1 MASAV
6 AEPLRD
12 EPAWPVAEAGE
23 GKARVVFLLDA
34 SSRLE
39 RQILA
44 AWAERQRPD
53 EVSPR
58 DFECIEIPPTR
69 RRREVAL
76 GALEARLAAGD
87 EVLLAPLRVAWLP
100 PERDG
105 ARIARFSDLLKLGDP
120 RDPGW
125 LRQHAILRRQRD
137 RCRIVAGEPAPL
149 SELRARWR
157 EASGAGAEPTSGL
170 PEFVAR
176 QAALALERAERRLR
190 GARYKVPRLV
200 HPDILERPSFR
211 GGLSLLARELG
222 RSEASVAREAA
233 RDLREIAATHS
244 TFVID
249 LAAQLIRLMY
259 TRGYGERLH
268 YDRAKLARIQDL
280 AQRHPVVFLPTHK
293 SNLDHLVLQYML
305 YENGHPPNHT
315 AGGINMNFFPVGPLV
330 RRSGV
335 FFIRRSFKD
344 DPVYKFVLRHYIDYL
359 IEKRFSL
366 EWYIEGGRSRSGKL
380 LPPRFGLLAY
390 VVDAYRRGRS
400 DDVVLIPVSIAYDQI
415 SDVPDYAA
423 EQAGAAKRKESFG
436 WFLGILRRLGGRYG
450 DIHISFGEPVS
461 LAKVL
466 GAPDPQAPP
475 DPDEQSL
482 ALQKLAFEVCVRIN
496 QVTPI
501 TPISLVAMALLGAA
515 DRAQTVDEV
524 RARLVNLLHDVGR
537 RQLPTT
543 NLAELEAREG
553 VERVLEALTLNDV
566 VTRFDEGSDRVYLI
580 GPDQQLAAAYYR
592 NTIIHFFVNPA
603 ISELALLKAA
613 ESGGADPVGEF
624 FRAAMALRD
633 LLKFEFF
640 FADKDLF
647 RGELRR
653 ELAERDPRWEDALR
667 AGPDAIQTLV
677 RSLRPFNAHRVLR
690 PFLESYRVVADL
702 LARQDPAASLDRARL
717 LSACMGV
724 GRQYHLQRR
733 LHSTASISRLL
744 FETALRLAENRGL
757 LGPGGA
763 DLARARNDFAS
774 EVRDWLR
781 RIDAIDA
788 LAASRRA
795 GIIP

>member
-1 MASAV
+1 MSSALQ
-6 AEPLRD
+6 EPLRD
-12 EPAWPVAEAGE
+12 EPTWPVLGV
-23 GKARVVFLLDA
+23 GGPSRVVFLCDA
-34 SSRLE
+34 SSHLE
-39 RQILA
+39 RRLLQ
-44 AWAERQRPD
+44 AWVERHRPAGAD
-53 EVSPR
+53 C
-58 DFECIEIPPTR
+58 ECIQIPPTR
-69 RRREVAL
+69 RRREVP
-76 GALEARLAAGD
+76 GRVLEARLAAGD
-87 EVLLAPLRVAWLP
+87 DIVLAPLRVAWLP
-100 PERDG
+100 RKRDG
-105 ARIARFSDLLKLGDP
+105 VRAARFSDLLRLGDP

-125 LRQHAILRRQRD
+125 LRQQVILRRERD
-137 RCRIVAGEPAPL
+137 RCRVVAGEPAPL
-149 SELRARWR
+149 SELRGRWQQ
-157 EASGAGAEPTSGL
+157 ASGAGTDTTAGL
-170 PEFVAR
+170 ADFVAR
-176 QAALALERAERRLR
+176 QAALALERSERRLR

-200 HPDILERPSFR
+200 HEDILGRPAFR
-211 GGLSLLARELG
+211 GGLALLAREHG
-222 RSEASVAREAA
+222 RRISRVEREAA

-249 LAAQLIRLMY
+249 LAAQLIRMMY
-259 TRGYGERLH
+259 TRGYGESLH
-268 YDRAKLARIQDL
+268 YDREKLARIQSL

-344 DPVYKFVLRHYIDYL
+344 DPVYKFVLRHYVDYL

-400 DDVVLIPVSIAYDQI
+400 EDVVLIPVSIAYDQI

-423 EQAGAAKRKESFG
+423 EQSGAAKQRESFG
-436 WFLGILRRLGGRYG
+436 WFLRFLRRLGRRYG
-450 DIHISFGEPVS
+450 EIHISFGEPLS
-461 LAKVL
+461 LAKAL
-466 GAPDPQAPP
+466 GPPDPQGEP

-482 ALQKLAFEVCVRIN
+482 ALQKLAFEVCLRIN

-501 TPISLVAMALLGAA
+501 TPISLVALAVLGSA
-515 DRAQTVDEV
+515 DRAQTLGDV
-524 RARLVNLLHDVGR
+524 RARLANLLHDVAR
-537 RQLPTT
+537 RRLPVT
-543 NLAELEAREG
+543 NGAELESAEG
-553 VERVLEALTLNDV
+553 VERVLEALVENGV

-603 ISELALLKAA
+603 ISELALLCAA
-613 ESGGADPVGEF
+613 EGGGADPVGEF
-624 FRAAMALRD
+624 FRAALQLRD

-640 FADKDLF
+640 FADRELF

-653 ELAERDPRWEDALR
+653 ELAERDPRWEEALH
-667 AGPDAIQTLV
+667 AGPDAIQALV
-677 RSLRPFNAHRVLR
+677 RSFRPFNAHRVMR
-690 PFLESYRVVADL
+690 PFLEAYRVVADL
-702 LARQDPAASLDRARL
+702 LARQDSSAPLDRARFL
-717 LSACMGV
+717 AACMGV
-724 GRQYHLQRR
+724 GRQYRLQGR
-733 LHSTASISRLL
+733 LHSTASISRVL

-757 LGPGGA
+757 LEPNRPE
-763 DLARARNDFAS
+763 LARWRTALA
-774 EVRDWLR
+774 EEIRDWLR

-795 GIIP
+795 GLIP